1 MLPFSVCY
9 SQCFPEC
16 FERVRCQFQYFH
28 TRITECEQRPWI
40 PLHSLAICSIQ
51 TPWQSPPTVCFA
63 LLALFEVVLTA
74 NATFSVVYKNV
85 CGFSHVLL
93 FVSVPD
99 FTVTN
104 TDINLPSPVSLL
116 LAVISAAMRLSTSAT
131 FS

>member
-1 MLPFSVCY
+1 MSALLC
-9 SQCFPEC
+9 
-16 FERVRCQFQYFH
+16 
-28 TRITECEQRPWI
+28 I
-40 PLHSLAICSIQ
+40 
-51 TPWQSPPTVCFA
+51 

-74 NATFSVVYKNV
+74 NATFCVVYKNV

-104 TDINLPSPVSLL
+104 TDINLPSPISLL